1 MSTPTGKVSYL
12 RKFYNKALE
21 KSNSKKTYYTMCLI
35 SFLESSIFPL
45 PPDLLMIPM
54 ILANKSKAFS
64 IAWWA
69 TICSVVGGIVGYGIG
84 YGLLHLSEWIIATYH
99 LNVHLEHFQQ
109 QFTKWGFWIIALK
122 GLTPIPFKLVT
133 IASGMAHYAFWP
145 FLLASLIA
153 RSFRFYILAFLLWK
167 FGDKAKAFIEKRLT
181 LVFTLIMI
189 GLVLGI
195 VMVKFI

>member
-1 MSTPTGKVSYL
+1 MLTHTNKVSFL

-21 KSNSKKTYYTMCLI
+21 KSDSKKTYYMMYLI

-54 ILANKSKAFS
+54 ILSNKSKAFS

-69 TICSVVGGIVGYGIG
+69 TIFSVIGGVVGYGIG

-109 QFTKWGFWIIALK
+109 QFAKWGFWIIALK

-145 FLLASLIA
+145 FLLASFIA

-167 FGDKAKAFIEKRLT
+167 FGDKAKIFIEKHLT
-181 LVFTLIMI
+181 LVFILIMVA
-189 GLVLGI
+189 LI
-195 VMVKFI
+195 VGVIMVKFI